1 MEASVKYGAKLIAS
15 SRMLVPSKFCTLA
28 EALIR
33 AMSTLKYH
41 NYLFHRCYAF
51 CNPELVNGNRY
62 QHQDM
67 NSK

>member
-1 MEASVKYGAKLIAS
+1 MEPNLLQVPGCLCPAKFIF
-15 SRMLVPSKFCTLA
+15 FCTLA

-51 CNPELVNGNRY
+51 CNPELVNGNLY